1 MDKKDPGKLIYTV
14 PFQHGRLK
22 IDFYNETVH
31 ATGNW
36 EGIRGGINLNLKRN
50 VLNFFRNK
58 DLMKYYKQY
67 ENAGFPKGSF
77 VAF

>member
-1 MDKKDPGKLIYTV
+1 MSTLQISIYKDI
-14 PFQHGRLK
+14 
-22 IDFYNETVH
+22 VH
-31 ATGNW
+31 TASNW

-58 DLMKYYKQY
+58 DLKKYYKQY